1 MLTPLQRGPV
11 QESDTRHRPKA
22 RPRECQG
29 PSWAPRPPNTAPL
42 WPPSEAPGSA
52 RPKSCLPWPLSAG
65 TPAPSPRSA
74 KVAPFS
80 VPLTTSHTLPQPT
93 CARLLCPPVLAGPQA
108 PEDVGGSSPAKS
120 PGSESATY
128 WPRASG
134 ICYFISKPV
143 SLHQDKE
150 KRLIRPTLE
159 GYCEDEAVMVKHPLS
174 HSAPERE
181 KIPRAA

>member
-1 MLTPLQRGPV
+1 M
-11 QESDTRHRPKA
+11 
-22 RPRECQG
+22 
-29 PSWAPRPPNTAPL
+29 
-42 WPPSEAPGSA
+42 
-52 RPKSCLPWPLSAG
+52 
-65 TPAPSPRSA
+65 
-74 KVAPFS
+74 
-80 VPLTTSHTLPQPT
+80 PLTTSHTLPQPT